1 MKYSARLQIAI
12 GFFSFFGFFIAT
24 VLQAHALNMSNSLY
38 LLQMGNLNSFAGRK
52 AGSGFVLQDTGGQLG
67 AGQYTGTNYIIK
79 AGFQYISSIT
89 RFKFIVSSQV
99 IDFGTLSSSNPVT
112 RTQTLTITNG
122 SAYGYAVTA
131 AENHQLLRP
140 DTGSRIPDTT
150 CDSGTCTASTP
161 STWTNPLTYGF
172 GYRCDNVSG
181 TPCVFTTANYY
192 APFANLEF
200 SQTPQ
205 NVLAGTTLVK
215 NAQATIT
222 FKANIS
228 GTQAPGNYINQINYV
243 ATPTF

>member
-1 MKYSARLQIAI
+1 MKTARLQIAI
-12 GFFSFFGFFIAT
+12 GMLSFFSLFTAT
-24 VLQAHALNMSNSLY
+24 VLQARAVNMSNSLY
-38 LLQMGNLNSFAGRK
+38 LLQMGNLDSFAGRK
-52 AGSGFVLQDTGGQLG
+52 SGSGFVLQDTGGQLG
-67 AGQYTGTNYIIK
+67 AGQYSGTNYIIK

-99 IDFGTLSSSNPVT
+99 IDFGTLSASNPVT

-122 SAYGYAVTA
+122 SAYGYKVTA

-150 CDSGTCTASTP
+150 CDSGGCTPSTP
-161 STWTNPLTYGF
+161 ATWTNPLTYGF

-181 TPCVFTTANYY
+181 TPCVFTTSNYY
-192 APFANLEF
+192 APFANIEF

-205 NVLAGTTLVK
+205 NVLAGTNLVK
-215 NAQATIT
+215 NAEATIT

-228 GTQAPGNYINQINYV
+228 GSQAPGNYLNQINYV